1 MIPKNFTPDRDS
13 LQGRAILITGAGSG
27 LGRALAI
34 ECARAGAS
42 VILSGRNGAK
52 LDLVY
57 DEIEAMGAPQPA
69 IAVLDL
75 AVATAVDY
83 DRLARVIDE
92 EFGKLDG
99 LVHAAGL
106 LGDRTP
112 LEQYDVP
119 TWCKVLH
126 VNLTAPFILTQVLLA
141 ALRKSEDASIIFV
154 SSGVVKQSRPF
165 WGAYAV
171 SKAGLESVRSMLSE
185 ELEGEANIRVNSVN
199 HGRMRTALRAGGMLA
214 FAVSFDEVIVTTFT
228 AGQQTTLPIWM
239 LGELIRPRQRPVTNV
254 VAVFVI
260 VVTLLPILA
269 AYYLTREGEH
279 TGGSSK

>member
-1 MIPKNFTPDRDS
+1 MIPKDFTADHD
-13 LQGRAILITGAGSG
+13 LLEGRAILITGAGSG

-34 ECARAGAS
+34 ECARAGAN
-42 VILSGRNGAK
+42 VILAGRNSAK
-52 LDLVY
+52 LDRVY

-69 IAVLDL
+69 IAALDL

-83 DRLARVIDE
+83 DGLARVIGE

-126 VNLTAPFILTQVLLA
+126 VNLTAPFILTQVLLPN
-141 ALRKSEDASIIFV
+141 LRKSEDASIIFV
-154 SSGVVKQSRPF
+154 SSGVVRQSRPF

-171 SKAGLESVRSMLSE
+171 SKTGLESVRSMLSE

-199 HGRMRTALRAGGMLA
+199 PGRMRTAMRA
-214 FAVSFDEVIVTTFT
+214 
-228 AGQQTTLPIWM
+228 
-239 LGELIRPRQRPVTNV
+239 
-254 VAVFVI
+254 
-260 VVTLLPILA
+260 A
-269 AYYLTREGEH
+269 AYPAEDPNTVPTAESVSGPFLYLLSARGR
-279 TGGSSK
+279 GIDGQFIDAQ

>member
-13 LQGRAILITGAGSG
+13 LLGRAILITGAGSG

-154 SSGVVKQSRPF
+154 SSGVVKQPRPF

-199 HGRMRTALRAGGMLA
+199 PGRMRTAMRA
-214 FAVSFDEVIVTTFT
+214 
-228 AGQQTTLPIWM
+228 
-239 LGELIRPRQRPVTNV
+239 
-254 VAVFVI
+254 
-260 VVTLLPILA
+260 A
-269 AYYLTREGEH
+269 AYPAEDPNTVPTAESVSGIFLYLL
-279 TGGSSK
+279 SSSGRGIDGRFVDAQ

>member
-1 MIPKNFTPDRDS
+1 MATDDKDPMIPKDFTPDRDL

-42 VILSGRNGAK
+42 VILSGRSSAK
-52 LDLVY
+52 LDRVY
-57 DEIEAMGAPQPA
+57 DEIQALGAPQPA
-69 IAVLDL
+69 IATLDL
-75 AVATAVDY
+75 AAATAVDY
-83 DRLARVIDE
+83 DALARVIGQ

-126 VNLTAPFILTQVLLA
+126 VNLTAPFILTQVLLPN
-141 ALRKSEDASIIFV
+141 LRKSEDASIIFV

-171 SKAGLESVRSMLSE
+171 SKTGLESVRSMLSE

-199 HGRMRTALRAGGMLA
+199 PGRMRTAMRA
-214 FAVSFDEVIVTTFT
+214 
-228 AGQQTTLPIWM
+228 
-239 LGELIRPRQRPVTNV
+239 
-254 VAVFVI
+254 
-260 VVTLLPILA
+260 A
-269 AYYLTREGEH
+269 AYPAEDPNTVPTAQSVSGPFLYLLSARSRGID
-279 TGGSSK
+279 GQFIDAQ